1 MIRLAAA
8 AVTVLDNT
16 GSLDHIGNAILCGLD
31 ISAAA
36 GKRTAS
42 LIGEET
48 NERRM
53 NDSLERRRTGVE
65 LQTLLNGLLVDWL
78 IN

>member
-16 GSLDHIGNAILCGLD
+16 GSLDHIGNSILRGLD
-31 ISAAA
+31 ISADA

-48 NERRM
+48 NERRI